1 MPRSF
6 RAGLAALALATLFA
20 CRAPA
25 DAPPATAPSSAPSS
39 GAAQPAGSHG
49 LPPGA
54 DVAAPVAKLRVPYS
68 AIAGSTLL
76 LPLARDAGLFARNGL
91 DVEVVSIPGSSVV
104 LQSML
109 AGEIPISAVSSAAVV
124 EADLAGADIPIIA
137 GVVNRAVNVLMVV
150 PSVNAVADLKG
161 KRLGVPRI
169 GDSTDFLTRYALR
182 QQGLEPDRDTAIL
195 QIGGN
200 QEIVTAMQN
209 GAIEGGA
216 LSSPSTIRARR
227 LGYHQ
232 VLDLGAL
239 GVPYQHT
246 TVNVL
251 GSYLKTREDV
261 VQRFL
266 RAYIEAIWLF
276 RADKEFTQKALADFA
291 STDDQELLDETWE
304 LYALHYL
311 ERIPYPTLEGLQT
324 VLNESLQPK
333 AKEAKP
339 EQFVDLRV
347 LESLKASG
355 FFDDLRARYGD

>member
-1 MPRSF
+1 MPSF
-6 RAGLAALALATLFA
+6 IRIGLAALTAAALFA
-20 CRAPA
+20 CRSPA
-25 DAPPATAPSSAPSS
+25 DLPSGTAPSGASGTS
-39 GAAQPAGSHG
+39 GAQAGGEAS
-49 LPPGA
+49 
-54 DVAAPVAKLRVPYS
+54 APVAKLRVPYS
-68 AIAGSTLL
+68 AVAGSTLL

-91 DVEVVSIPGSSVV
+91 EVEVVSIPGSSVV
-104 LQSML
+104 IQSML
-109 AGEIPISAVSSAAVV
+109 AGEIPISAVSSAAVI

-150 PSVNAVADLKG
+150 PGVSSVTDLKG
-161 KRLGVPRI
+161 KRLGVPRL

-182 QQGLEPDRDTAIL
+182 QQGIEPERDTAIL

-209 GAIEGGA
+209 GAIDGGA
-216 LSSPSTIRARR
+216 LSSPSTIRARH

-232 VLDLGAL
+232 ILDLGAL

-246 TVNVL
+246 TVNVV
-251 GSYLKTREDV
+251 GSYLKDHEDV

-291 STDDQELLDETWE
+291 GTNDQELLDETWE
-304 LYALHYL
+304 LYALRYL
-311 ERIPYPTLEGLQT
+311 ERVPYPTLEGLQT

-333 AKEAKP
+333 AKDAKP
-339 EQFVDLRV
+339 DQFVDLRI
-347 LESLKASG
+347 LDSLKASG
-355 FFDDLRARYGD
+355 LFDDLRARYGD

>member
-1 MPRSF
+1 MLSLHRVGL
-6 RAGLAALALATLFA
+6 AMLALAALVA

-25 DAPPATAPSSAPSS
+25 DAPATVPAS
-39 GAAQPAGSHG
+39 GASLPAGSHG
-49 LPPGA
+49 LPPG
-54 DVAAPVAKLRVPYS
+54 DEKAAPVAKLRVPYS
-68 AIAGSTLL
+68 AVAGSTLL

-104 LQSML
+104 IQSML

-150 PSVNAVADLKG
+150 PGINGVPDLKG
-161 KRLGVPRI
+161 KRLGVPRL

-182 QQGLEPDRDTAIL
+182 QQGVEPDRDTAIL
-195 QIGGN
+195 QVGGN

-209 GAIEGGA
+209 GAIDGGA
-216 LSSPSTIRARR
+216 LSSPSTIRARH

-232 VLDLGAL
+232 ILDLGTL

-246 TVNVL
+246 TVNVV
-251 GSYLKTREDV
+251 GSYLKTHEDV

-276 RADKEFTQKALADFA
+276 RADKAFTQKALADFA
-291 STDDQELLDETWE
+291 GTDDQELLDETWE
-304 LYALHYL
+304 LYAHQYL
-311 ERIPYPTLEGLQT
+311 ERVPYPTLEGLQT
-324 VLNESLQPK
+324 VLNESLQPT
-333 AKEAKP
+333 AKTAKP
-339 EQFVDLRV
+339 DQFVDLRV
-347 LESLKASG
+347 LDSLKAAG
-355 FFDDLRARYGD
+355 FFDELHARYGD

>member
-1 MPRSF
+1 MP
-6 RAGLAALALATLFA
+6 AGRRPT
-20 CRAPA
+20 R
-25 DAPPATAPSSAPSS
+25 PPARPHPAPRYP

-54 DVAAPVAKLRVPYS
+54 EAAAPVAKLRVPYS

-137 GVVNRAVNVLMVV
+137 GVVNRAVNVMMVV
-150 PSVNAVADLKG
+150 PSINAVADLKG
-161 KRLGVPRI
+161 KRLGVPRL

-182 QQGLEPDRDTAIL
+182 QQGVEPDRDTAIL

-209 GAIEGGA
+209 GAIEEVRSRRPA
-216 LSSPSTIRARR
+216 RSARAASATIRSSTSARSS
-227 LGYHQ
+227 
-232 VLDLGAL
+232 
-239 GVPYQHT
+239 VPYQHT
-246 TVNVL
+246 TVNVV
-251 GSYLKTREDV
+251 GSYLKTHEDV

-266 RAYIEAIWLF
+266 RAYTEAIWLF
-276 RADKEFTQKALADFA
+276 RADKEFTQKALAEFA
-291 STDDQELLDETWE
+291 GTDDQELLDETWE

-311 ERIPYPTLEGLQT
+311 ERVPYPTLDGLQT

-339 EQFVDLRV
+339 DQFVDLRV
-347 LESLKASG
+347 LDSLKASG